1 MKKRIIF
8 VLLIMSFVSAVY
20 AQNKKVAI
28 LETVDKEG
36 TVPYGI
42 RLQLRSYLTYAIS
55 CTPGY
60 EGYDRV
66 DMSQIMGE
74 QNFQRT
80 GMVSDEQIRKLGE
93 MTGATSILVAEA
105 ATYDNAHLI
114 ITAKILNVESASV
127 ENSAPPQVS
136 GIDPDSMQKACTEL
150 AAKLVGS
157 GRTVVLQESEQQT
170 KKNRTFSSIINSKE
184 RNNDAQ
190 QEITTITINL
200 GIVSFEM
207 VLVEAGSFIMGC
219 NPDTDNSC
227 EDDEIP
233 YHRVIISHDYFI
245 GKFEVTQEVWEAV
258 MDYNPSIN
266 MAFDRPVENV
276 SWNECVAFCVELSRL
291 TGQTFR
297 LPTEAEWEFAAH
309 GGKNNNY
316 TKYSGS
322 SNISAVAW
330 YDSKG
335 GQTHPVG
342 KLRPNE
348 IGAYDMSGNVWE
360 WCQDWYNIYNSKTL
374 TDPLGPTNGTYKVLR
389 GGGWSSSASNCR
401 VLNRDCDEQDS
412 RGPATGFRV
421 VMIPEKL

>member
-1 MKKRIIF
+1 MRKRFFII
-8 VLLIMSFVSAVY
+8 LLFLSIVSIVF

-42 RLQLRSYLTYAIS
+42 RLQLRSNLTYAIS

-105 ATYDNAHLI
+105 ATYDKTHII

-136 GIDPDSMQKACTEL
+136 GTDPTSMQQACTEL

-157 GRTVVLQESEQQT
+157 GNNRPAIQESAQP
-170 KKNRTFSSIINSKE
+170 KKQNKTLSSIISGSPK
-184 RNNDAQ
+184 DKDVP
-190 QEITTITINL
+190 QEISTLTINL
-200 GIVSFEM
+200 GVVSFEM

-233 YHRVIISHDYFI
+233 YHRVIISHDFYI
-245 GKFEVTQEVWEAV
+245 GKFEVTQEIWEAV

-276 SWNECVAFCVELSRL
+276 SWNECVAFCTELSRL

-297 LPTEAEWEFAAH
+297 LPTEAEWEYAAH
-309 GGKNNNY
+309 GGNNTNY
-316 TKYSGS
+316 TRYSGS

-330 YDSKG
+330 YDNKG

-342 KLRPNE
+342 KLRANE

-360 WCQDWYNIYNSKTL
+360 WCQDWYNIYNSKTQ
-374 TDPLGPTNGTYKVLR
+374 TDPQGPTNGNFKVLR
-389 GGGWSSSASNCR
+389 GGGWSSSSSNCR
-401 VLNRDCDEQDS
+401 ILNRDSDEPDS
-412 RGPATGFRV
+412 RGPATGLRV
-421 VMIPEKL
+421 VMIPQQ